1 MQKIQKLWMQS
12 CSRKDAYMER
22 KFNAG
27 NVAKLGVLVALAM
40 IFSYVELL
48 IPFSVG
54 IAGVKLGLANLVVV
68 IGLYILSATEVFLVS
83 MVRIFLMA
91 LLFGNGASIL
101 YSLAG
106 GILSFLVMLIAK
118 KFSGLSI
125 VGISILGA
133 VFHNIGQIM
142 AAAWMLG
149 TMKILSYLPVLLIAG
164 IVTGMAIG
172 IVAGQILNRIKMLS

>member
-1 MQKIQKLWMQS
+1 MTMQKIQKLWMQS

-68 IGLYILSATEVFLVS
+68 IGL
-83 MVRIFLMA
+83 
-91 LLFGNGASIL
+91 
-101 YSLAG
+101 
-106 GILSFLVMLIAK
+106 
-118 KFSGLSI
+118 
-125 VGISILGA
+125 
-133 VFHNIGQIM
+133 
-142 AAAWMLG
+142 
-149 TMKILSYLPVLLIAG
+149 
-164 IVTGMAIG
+164 
-172 IVAGQILNRIKMLS
+172 

>member
-83 MVRIFLMA
+83 MVRIFL
-91 LLFGNGASIL
+91 
-101 YSLAG
+101 
-106 GILSFLVMLIAK
+106 VMLIAK

>member
-1 MQKIQKLWMQS
+1 MRKIQKLWMQLH
-12 CSRKDAYMER
+12 SRKDTYMER
-22 KFNAG
+22 KSYAG
-27 NVAKLGVLVALAM
+27 KVAKLGVLAALAM
-40 IFSYVELL
+40 IFSYVEML

-68 IGLYILSATEVFLVS
+68 IGFYILSAKEVFLVS

-106 GILSFLVMLIAK
+106 GILSFLVMLTAK
-118 KFSGLSI
+118 KLSGLSI

-149 TMKILSYLPVLLIAG
+149 TMKIISYLPVLLIAG

-172 IVAGQILNRIKMLS
+172 VAAGQILHRIKKLS